1 MVQKSVIFHFPADLY
16 DKPIVSQLVR
26 DWNVEVNILQAAITP
41 QERGH
46 MFAIVDGEEQVL
58 DSALSHI
65 EGLGV
70 TTVLPVQ
77 NLVWD
82 EEKCVH
88 CGACVGLCRPKA
100 FSHHPD
106 TGRVVFDSSRC
117 IACDRCIPACA
128 YGAVESIR
136 EYLKRKGGT
145 NGQNL

>member
-1 MVQKSVIFHFPADLY
+1 MVQKSVIFHFPEDLY
-16 DKPIVSQLVR
+16 DKPVVSQLVR
-26 DWNVEVNILQAAITP
+26 DWNVEVNILQASITP

-46 MFAIVDGEEQVL
+46 MFAIVEADEAVL
-58 DSALSHI
+58 SSALSHM

-100 FSHHPD
+100 FRHDPVAA
-106 TGRVVFDSSRC
+106 RVVFDSSKC
-117 IACDRCIPACA
+117 IACDRCIPACSS
-128 YGAVESIR
+128 GAVESIR
-136 EYLKRKGGT
+136 EYLKRKGGD
-145 NGQNL
+145 NGKDL